1 MKVLQVNILFNQGST
16 GKIVADIHDTLIN
29 NNIESIICYGTGPRY
44 QEKNIYKV
52 AYHYELSLYRVW
64 AHIMGLQYA
73 SGYYSTYRI
82 TEIIKKEKPD
92 VVHLHCING
101 FFVHIYK
108 LFKFLKSNGVK
119 TVLTLH
125 AEFMHTGSCGHAFDC
140 EKWKTGCGDCPQL
153 WESTYSYFFDRTK
166 TAWHK
171 MSDAMEGFDNLVVT
185 SVSPWLT
192 SRAVQSP
199 LLKGKNIITIEN
211 GIDTYKKFYPRVL
224 SKLKTHHKITN
235 EKVLLHVTAKFTNDE
250 NDLKGGRYIYKLAEK
265 LKNENVKIIIIG
277 SDDTTLE
284 MPANMINV
292 GKVANQDLLA
302 EYYSI
307 ADLTVITSKRE
318 TFSMP
323 SAESLACGTP
333 VVGFCAGGPE
343 SIALKEFSEF
353 VEYGKV
359 DDLYKTILKW
369 IDFKDTSNEDIAAIA
384 THHYSKEKMSENYL
398 EIYEKLK
405 ETYIDR

>member
-29 NNIESIICYGTGPRY
+29 NNIESIVCYGTGPRY

-52 AYHYELSLYRVW
+52 AYHYELSFYRVW

-82 TEIIKKEKPD
+82 TEIIKKENPD

-108 LFKFLKSNGVK
+108 LFNFLKSNGVK

-199 LLKGKNIITIEN
+199 LLKGKNIVTIEN

-265 LKNENVKIIIIG
+265 LKNENVKIMIIG

-292 GKVANQDLLA
+292 GKVVNQELLA

-323 SAESLACGTP
+323 TAESLACGTP
-333 VVGFCAGGPE
+333 VIGFRAGGPE
-343 SIALKEFSEF
+343 SIALKEYSEF
-353 VEYGKV
+353 VEYGNV
-359 DDLYKTILKW
+359 DALYKTILKW
-369 IDFKDTSNEDIAAIA
+369 IDFKDTSNADIAEKAKE
-384 THHYSKEKMSENYL
+384 HYSKERMSN
-398 EIYEKLK
+398 K
-405 ETYIDR
+405 YIDIYDEFKKYSRN